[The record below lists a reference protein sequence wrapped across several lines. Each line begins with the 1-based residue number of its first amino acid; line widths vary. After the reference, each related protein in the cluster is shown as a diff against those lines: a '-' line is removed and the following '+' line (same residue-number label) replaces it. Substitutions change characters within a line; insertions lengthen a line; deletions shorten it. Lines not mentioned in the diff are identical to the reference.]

1 MVIRAGALA
10 TPGRSVDSVVV
21 AQMRAPAVWAS
32 LLVAMMSTACASAG
46 KPERPPTSA
55 ASGRSDAR
63 GGTSARDHAA
73 AAGEHEGKAFET
85 KLVVLYQPD
94 RVLRVRVRDVPA
106 FAAYMK
112 NVESTCNAFFA
123 KASKPHPLDVVV
135 AIKPEGNARVWFIGA
150 PPQDG
155 HDGLSALKRKLESLA
170 PPAIQSGPVAFAI
183 IGAIAGAER
192 RDVDPQK
199 YEPPLPKEWVEAL
212 EQINQR
218 AAIPDDVLLI
228 VWP

>member
-1 MVIRAGALA
+1 
-10 TPGRSVDSVVV
+10 
-21 AQMRAPAVWAS
+21 MRAPAVWAS
-32 LLVAMMSTACASAG
+32 LLVAMMSTACAGARE
-46 KPERPPTSA
+46 PERPPTSA

-63 GGTSARDHAA
+63 DGVSARDHRATTRRAEGEAA
-73 AAGEHEGKAFET
+73 AKAFET

-94 RVLRVRVRDVPA
+94 RVLRVRVPDVPA

-150 PPQDG
+150 PPEDD
-155 HDGLSALKRKLESLA
+155 HAGLSALKRKLESLA

-183 IGAIAGAER
+183 VGAIAGAER

-199 YEPPLPKEWVEAL
+199 YEPPLPKEWLDAL